1 MTTVRAAGTIRYRSQ
16 SGGWSRRGRRITT
29 LEMVDAL
36 SRVLEI
42 PSPVC
47 IAESRQEAVAF
58 QRERPVHEVCE
69 YMLTPHTA

>member
-1 MTTVRAAGTIRYRSQ
+1 
-16 SGGWSRRGRRITT
+16 
-29 LEMVDAL
+29 MVDAL